1 MLTEHY
7 QKIDAIDAQLAVLF
21 EGRMQVTKQI
31 ATIKHE
37 QKIGLTDIQ
46 REKAVMDARL
56 AAVKDPALADYV
68 RDLYQTLILISK
80 QYQVKLMKAMKEAE
94 EK

>member
-1 MLTEHY
+1 MR
-7 QKIDAIDAQLAVLF
+7 A
-21 EGRMQVTKQI
+21 
-31 ATIKHE
+31 
-37 QKIGLTDIQ
+37 
-46 REKAVMDARL
+46 L
-56 AAVKDPALADYV
+56 AADKDPALADYV